1 MSPANIIAGF
11 RTCGVYPFNPSAI
24 SATPHTEHEDDTGT
38 SVATSTSSSFYSH
51 FRGDTD
57 FYIYSH
63 FRGDTDLYS
72 HFRGDTDFYS
82 HFRGDTENSI
92 RASVDALM
100 CI

>member
-11 RTCGVYPFNPSAI
+11 RTCGVYPFNPNAI

-57 FYIYSH
+57 FY
-63 FRGDTDLYS
+63 
-72 HFRGDTDFYS
+72 S

-92 RASVDALM
+92 INGYQTYHLVNITSLCM
-100 CI
+100 MIQK